1 MIVIDVLDVLEIAVI
16 GAVVIGF
23 FILGP
28 KKIPELARSLGLAK
42 KEFKEATEK

>member
-1 MIVIDVLDVLEIAVI
+1 MALDILEIAII
-16 GAVVIGF
+16 GAIVLIFVV
-23 FILGP
+23 LGP

>member
-1 MIVIDVLDVLEIAVI
+1 MGLDILEIAVI
-16 GAVVIGF
+16 GGVLLAFV
-23 FILGP
+23 ILGP